1 MNELV
6 FKSAK
11 GNPVTTSLIVASIF
25 NKAHKHVL
33 RDIDELSCSDEF
45 RQSNFGL
52 SSYRSS
58 QNKKL
63 PMYMMTEDGFSFL
76 VMGYTGEK
84 AGEFKEKFI
93 FSFNKLKTELK
104 SIVHLPDFNNPA
116 AAARAWAEQYE
127 QKQLAEQKIKQLEPK
142 ASYADRVLESD
153 NQLVDVGQASKLL
166 KLPFGRNIFF
176 KKLREDGIFFKNRN
190 EPKQEFVERGYF
202 DVRKS
207 SIERSEH
214 PDFTV
219 IKVLVSP
226 RGLFWLSKKYG
237 GNSDTNIPVLNLQ

>member
-1 MNELV
+1 MQELV

-11 GNPVTTSLIVASIF
+11 GNPVTTSLIVANIF

-63 PMYMMTEDGFSFL
+63 PMYIMTEDGFSFL

-93 FSFNKLKTELK
+93 AAFNSMKSVLSAMSPVNLTKLQILEMAIESEKKVIALEK
-104 SIVHLPDFNNPA
+104 EN
-116 AAARAWAEQYE
+116 
-127 QKQLAEQKIKQLEPK
+127 KILSPK
-142 ASYADRVLESD
+142 ADYADRVLESD
-153 NQLVDVGQASKLL
+153 NQLVDIGQASKLL
-166 KLPFGRNIFF
+166 KLPFGRNSFF
-176 KKLREDGIFFKNRN
+176 KRLREDGIFFKNRN
-190 EPKQEFVERGYF
+190 EPKQEFIERGYF

-207 SIERSEH
+207 SIERNEH

-226 RGLFWLSKKYG
+226 KGLFWLSKKYG
-237 GNSDTNIPVLNLQ
+237 GNSYTSIPVLNLQ